1 MPRAH
6 SAWRVDFEEDGYRAF
21 LRPVSDYEREAELSL
36 FCNNHFPGS
45 LFLSMD
51 IPGPAEKIKSAMI
64 SATLDAQ
71 PIKYVSAPFL
81 VSQIDDLYSRVTNQ
95 IEKQN
100 VPALLTKVNALSLT
114 LSFKHPYQP
123 MSGATTYPAR
133 SRPALIFAVTNCV
146 NSTRVIAP
154 APAIA
159 RTEALYLAW
168 PQDDCK
174 RLPIRAPTNSAVF
187 HVDLTIREHHLNVA
201 LGVSTCASD

>member
-123 MSGATTYPAR
+123 MWAHNLPSTQPACADICSNKLR
-133 SRPALIFAVTNCV
+133 EQ
-146 NSTRVIAP
+146 TRVIAP
-154 APAIA
+154 APV
-159 RTEALYLAW
+159 
-168 PQDDCK
+168 
-174 RLPIRAPTNSAVF
+174 S
-187 HVDLTIREHHLNVA
+187 RERKYYI
-201 LGVSTCASD
+201 